1 LVIDIAGNPPLLVL
15 RRALAPRGTLAQLA
29 ESGTITP
36 VIDPTHPPTHPLA
49 DAIRRIAT
57 GHAAGRSVITI

>member
-36 VIDPTHPPTHPLA
+36 VIDRTYPLA